1 MSGSG
6 GSAKTRSGAPVRK
19 NQIISLTAEDLTRE
33 GAGVGRYQGFTLFV
47 PGLLPGE
54 TAEVLVLQVK
64 KQYGFAKVLQRQS
77 DSPKRTE
84 PDCLYY
90 PKCGGCQLRHMDYE
104 EELSAKYQRVQDA
117 LTRLGGWQGRV
128 EEILPAPAVAG
139 YRNKSLHPVD
149 EQGNV
154 GFFGARSHQVEPID
168 HCLLQQP
175 TANAAARALADWIRE
190 YHIPCYREDSHTGLV
205 RHLFT
210 RTNGKG
216 ECLVCVIANGHSL
229 PHERELVDSLRAA
242 LPGCVGVVLGV
253 NRRRGNAVLGDA
265 FRPLWGSDT
274 LTDTLCGMAFTLSV
288 PSFYQVN
295 RAQAERLYE
304 KAAEYADL
312 HGTETVLDLYCG
324 AGTITSVMA
333 RGCARAIGA
342 EIVPQAVANARANAR
357 RNGLANVEFLLGDAS
372 DMAAK
377 CAREGLR
384 PDVISV
390 DPPRKGLTAEVIDAI
405 AAMAPA
411 RVVYV
416 SCDPATLGRDVKL
429 LAAHGYEV
437 QRATA
442 VDMFP
447 RTSHVETVCLFYHQ
461 KKDFIFVPY
470 EPKDA
475 EYLKK

>member
-1 MSGSG
+1 M
-6 GSAKTRSGAPVRK
+6 
-19 NQIISLTAEDLTRE
+19 
-33 GAGVGRYQGFTLFV
+33 
-47 PGLLPGE
+47 
-54 TAEVLVLQVK
+54 
-64 KQYGFAKVLQRQS
+64 
-77 DSPKRTE
+77 
-84 PDCLYY
+84 
-90 PKCGGCQLRHMDYE
+90 
-104 EELSAKYQRVQDA
+104 
-117 LTRLGGWQGRV
+117 
-128 EEILPAPAVAG
+128 
-139 YRNKSLHPVD
+139 
-149 EQGNV
+149 
-154 GFFGARSHQVEPID
+154 
-168 HCLLQQP
+168 
-175 TANAAARALADWIRE
+175 
-190 YHIPCYREDSHTGLV
+190 

-229 PHERELVDSLRAA
+229 PHERELVDALRAA
-242 LPGCVGVVLGV
+242 LPTCVGVVLGV
-253 NRRRGNAVLGDA
+253 NRRRGNAVLGDD

-304 KAAEYADL
+304 KAAEFAEL

-333 RGCARAIGA
+333 KGCARAIGA
-342 EIVPQAVANARANAR
+342 EIVPQAIENAKANAR
-357 RNGLANVEFLLGDAS
+357 RNGLTNVDFLCGDAS

-384 PDVISV
+384 PHVISV

-429 LAAHGYEV
+429 LAGHGYEV
-437 QRATA
+437 QRAVA

-447 RTSHVETVCLFYHQ
+447 RTSHVETVVLMSRVE
-461 KKDFIFVPY
+461 K
-470 EPKDA
+470 
-475 EYLKK
+475 

>member
-1 MSGSG
+1 MLQ
-6 GSAKTRSGAPVRK
+6 K
-19 NQIISLTAEDLTRE
+19 NQTVTATIE
-33 GAGVGRYQGFTLFV
+33 GYSSEGLGIARVEGQVVFVHDAVAG
-47 PGLLPGE
+47 
-54 TAEVLVLQVK
+54 EVCDILIM
-64 KQYGFAKVLQRQS
+64 KVLKNAAFGKVAAVRQP
-77 DSPKRTE
+77 SPHRIA
-84 PDCLYY
+84 PDCPHYRR
-90 PKCGGCQLRHMDYE
+90 CGGCAFRHMDYE
-104 EELSAKYQRVQDA
+104 AELSAKYQRVQDA

-154 GFFGARSHQVEPID
+154 GFFRARSHQVEPID
-168 HCLLQQP
+168 DCLLQQP
-175 TANAAARALADWIRE
+175 TANAAARALADWIKA

-210 RTNGKG
+210 RTNGKV

-229 PHERELVDSLRAA
+229 PHEKELVDALRSA

-274 LTDTLCGMAFTLSV
+274 LADTLCGMEFTLSV

-304 KAAEYADL
+304 KAAAFAEL

-342 EIVPQAVANARANAR
+342 EIVPQAIENAKANAR
-357 RNGLANVEFLLGDAS
+357 RNGLTNVDFLCGDAS

-447 RTSHVETVCLFYHQ
+447 RTAHVETVCLLYHQ

>member
-1 MSGSG
+1 MLQ
-6 GSAKTRSGAPVRK
+6 K
-19 NQIISLTAEDLTRE
+19 NQTVTAAIE
-33 GAGVGRYQGFTLFV
+33 GYSSEGLGIARVEGQVVFVHDAVAG
-47 PGLLPGE
+47 
-54 TAEVLVLQVK
+54 EVCDILIL
-64 KQYGFAKVLQRQS
+64 KVLKNAAFGKVAAVHQP
-77 DSPKRTE
+77 SPHRVT
-84 PDCLYY
+84 PDCPHYRR
-90 PKCGGCQLRHMDYE
+90 CGGCAFRHMDYE

-149 EQGNV
+149 GQGNV
-154 GFFGARSHQVEPID
+154 GFFRARSHQVEPID

-175 TANAAARALADWIRE
+175 TANAAARALADWIKA

-210 RTNGKG
+210 RTNAKG
-216 ECLVCVIANGHSL
+216 ECLVCVIANGHTL
-229 PHERELVDSLRAA
+229 PHERELVDALRSA

-253 NRRRGNAVLGDA
+253 NRRRGNAVLGDT

-342 EIVPQAVANARANAR
+342 EIVPQAIENAKANAR
-357 RNGLANVEFLLGDAS
+357 RNGLTNVDFLCGDAS

-377 CAREGLR
+377 FAREGLR

-390 DPPRKGLTAEVIDAI
+390 DPPRKGLAPEVIDAI
-405 AAMAPA
+405 ATMAPA

-429 LAAHGYEV
+429 LARHGYEV
-437 QRATA
+437 QRAVA

-447 RTSHVETVCLFYHQ
+447 RTSHVETVCLLYHQ